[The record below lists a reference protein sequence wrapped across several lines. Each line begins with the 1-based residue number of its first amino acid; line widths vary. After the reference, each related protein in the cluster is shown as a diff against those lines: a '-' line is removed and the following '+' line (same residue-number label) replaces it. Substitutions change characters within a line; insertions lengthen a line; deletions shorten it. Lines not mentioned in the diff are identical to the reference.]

1 MPNFSN
7 KLITALIAFYF
18 NCVNCTTCSETNLTI
33 APPMENK
40 MYINTKNSVIP
51 NSYEKFTKTMYIY
64 DHLKYNSIKQKY
76 ENVIKKSDSD
86 LLKCFISICDLKGNG
101 IHSYLVSKL
110 IEEII
115 CIPSGRELIATIYSI
130 INHRREFL
138 SQMTNYIESNLY
150 LFNLSLLDANDFNAN
165 ISKLYNFIVLQY
177 YPEAYQ
183 DTPYKQFYLQSIVQ
197 KFIDSDVYKLCN
209 KDDDDHKLFSCA
221 MIYLLADCGMDY
233 IKSFNEIM
241 SYKLSSSYKKTDD
254 IIKRAEFMYNITDI
268 MYQHYKI
275 SFNIEENAQ
284 NSCSF
289 CDFLPRCILNLD
301 PKYIFG
307 PKELQTYS
315 LKNIED
321 NGSYFKANI
330 LKSCRIVMH
339 ELKHVLQHLSFN
351 ALDDLFCKNNATED
365 NNFSENDFSLA
376 IKKSYGNKDDRKV
389 QLHGNNLE
397 TDVMYGF
404 GVDFNLNPYFDKL
417 NEKTFEIESQL
428 LSNIQEFE
436 NSRQDDINDFLS
448 NKINIRFYYDLY
460 TGELEK
466 TDETKDT
473 ISNIINTPKEI
484 YKEVVKSYIDKHAQR
499 KDSPD
504 GVEPTIRCTSSI

>member
-1 MPNFSN
+1 MPNFAN
-7 KLITALIAFYF
+7 KLITALIALYF
-18 NCVNCTTCSETNLTI
+18 NCSNCTTCSTIDLTS
-33 APPMENK
+33 APPMKNK
-40 MYINTKNSVIP
+40 MCINTTNSVIP
-51 NSYEKFTKTMYIY
+51 NLYEEFTKTMYIC
-64 DHLKYNSIKQKY
+64 DHLEYNSIKQKY

-86 LLKCFISICDLKGNG
+86 LLKCFISMCDFKGNG

-115 CIPSGRELIATIYSI
+115 CIPSGRELVATIYSI

-165 ISKLYNFIVLQY
+165 ISKLYNFIVLQCD
-177 YPEAYQ
+177 PEVYQ

-197 KFIDSDVYKLCN
+197 KFIDSDAYRLCN
-209 KDDDDHKLFSCA
+209 ENNDDHKLFSCA
-221 MIYLLADCGMDY
+221 MIYLLVDCGMDY

-241 SYKLSSSYKKTDD
+241 SYKLSSPYKRTDD
-254 IIKRAEFMYNITDI
+254 IIKRAKFMYNVTDI

-275 SFNIEENAQ
+275 SFNIEENVQ

-315 LKNIED
+315 LKNID
-321 NGSYFKANI
+321 GNSSYFKTNI
-330 LKSCRIVMH
+330 LKSCRIVVH

-351 ALDDLFCKNNATED
+351 ALDDLFCKNHAKDSKFPKDE
-365 NNFSENDFSLA
+365 FLLA

-404 GVDFNLNPYFDKL
+404 GVNFDLKPYFDKL

-428 LSNIQEFE
+428 LSNIEEFK

-473 ISNIINTPKEI
+473 ISNIINTPREI
-484 YKEVVKSYIDKHAQR
+484 YKEVVKSYIDKHVQR
-499 KDSPD
+499 KDPTD